1 MFPPQPGGIG
11 PAGATP
17 DLAGLQRR
25 VQSRSSVVLCTGGSA
40 VAGVAELADAADS
53 KSAVGNSVRVSCAI
67 MHPHCFG
74 NASKVEPMVPTFRR
88 LEQLSGHHNL

>member
-1 MFPPQPGGIG
+1 MFPLQPGGVG

-53 KSAVGNSVRVSCAI
+53 KSAVGNSVRVRVSPPAPFHDELMECAELCY
-67 MHPHCFG
+67 H
-74 NASKVEPMVPTFRR
+74 ASALFR
-88 LEQLSGHHNL
+88 QC

>member
-1 MFPPQPGGIG
+1 MFPLQPGGVG
-11 PAGATP
+11 PAGAVS

-53 KSAVGNSVRVSCAI
+53 KSAVFITPFTCFSVNAI
-67 MHPHCFG
+67 PY
-74 NASKVEPMVPTFRR
+74 FRS
-88 LEQLSGHHNL
+88 LSYVF

>member
-53 KSAVGNSVRVSCAI
+53 KSAV
-67 MHPHCFG
+67 
-74 NASKVEPMVPTFRR
+74 
-88 LEQLSGHHNL
+88 

>member
-1 MFPPQPGGIG
+1 MFPLQPGGVG

-53 KSAVGNSVRVSCAI
+53 KSAVLITPFTCFPVNAI
-67 MHPHCFG
+67 PY
-74 NASKVEPMVPTFRR
+74 FRS
-88 LEQLSGHHNL
+88 LSYVF